1 MHPSLVPL
9 VPLLLMAA
17 LLPAPGAP
25 GSDPASFWLKSGRS
39 SGGAGSQSDPW
50 IVSQPEEFDA
60 RLRAIPTNAV
70 IHLLPGTFETYGG
83 GAPGQPGFFVKSG
96 WTLQGAGIDRTTV
109 RLVGCILDQHPGSGV
124 GRVFFSG
131 WGPGVERVVIRDL
144 TVDCNER
151 GVRARMKADDL
162 TLSAVFLLGREH
174 RVERIK
180 AINAIGRRTLPGG
193 NPECFVIALSPR
205 DESTDATGYFAEDCE
220 VSAFAGGSVTAIA
233 LLGTGGR
240 NGATGAFRRNRVFLN
255 GTGGEFGFSAYGAG
269 GFVIEHNVTRRAARA
284 FNWDTAAPGRD
295 LTIRHNQFLQTT
307 GWALTLGGGG
317 DSIVEDNLIELAGP
331 NALGVQISARNEIFP
346 GAGAWVIR
354 NNTFRAR
361 SGTPMVVRFYRG
373 QPVPGCQFV
382 GNRIDPRL
390 RHDPSAAKFDSWRA
404 NVDLRNRPVQAPK

>member
-1 MHPSLVPL
+1 MHPAFPL
-9 VPLLLMAA
+9 HALAALALLLSSSSSFAGTNA
-17 LLPAPGAP
+17 
-25 GSDPASFWLKSGRS
+25 FWLQPGRTP
-39 SGGAGSQSDPW
+39 GGSGSQSDPW
-50 IVSQPEEFDA
+50 IVSQPEDFDA
-60 RLRAIPTNAV
+60 RLRAIPTNSV
-70 IHLLPGTFETYGG
+70 ITLLPGVFETYGS
-83 GAPGQPGFFVKSG
+83 GAPGQPGFFVKNG
-96 WTLQGAGIDRTTV
+96 WTVQGAGIHRTTV

-131 WGPGVERVVIRDL
+131 WGPGVERVVLRDL

-162 TLSAVFLLGREH
+162 TLSAVFLMGREH

-180 AINAIGRRTLPGG
+180 AINALGRRTLPGG

-205 DESTDATGYFAEDCE
+205 DDSTDATGYFVEDCE
-220 VSAFAGGSVTAIA
+220 VSSFAGGSVTAIA

-240 NGATGAFRRNRVFLN
+240 NGATGALRRNRVVLG

-269 GFVIEHNVTRRAARA
+269 GFVIEHNVTRQAARA

-295 LTIRHNQFLQTT
+295 LTIRNNQFLQCT

-317 DSIVEDNLIELAGP
+317 DSIVEDNVIELAGP

-346 GAGAWVIR
+346 GAGAWIIR

-361 SGTPMVVRFYRG
+361 SGTPMVVRFFRG
-373 QPVPGCQFV
+373 VPVPGCQFV

-390 RHDPSAAKFDSWRA
+390 RHDPSAAKFDTWRA
-404 NVDLRNRPVQAPK
+404 NVDLRNRPVQAPR